1 MQVNGWMTTQTT
13 LVTDFEIMVVVH
25 RVSVVGNSG
34 SGKSNLAAALA
45 RRLPAPWIELDS
57 IYHQPG
63 WNPLPVPDFRAR
75 VETLTAGDA
84 WVIDGNYTAV
94 RDLVWARA
102 DTVVWIDLP
111 RPLVMRRIVSR
122 TLRRAVR
129 RQELWNGNREPLS
142 NWLTLDP
149 ERSIIVWS
157 WTQHAKYQVRYGAAM
172 SDPAWAHL
180 SFVRLRSPAEVQ
192 AFLTG

>member
-1 MQVNGWMTTQTT
+1 MG
-13 LVTDFEIMVVVH
+13 VVH

-34 SGKSNLAAALA
+34 SGKSTLAAALA
-45 RRLPAPWIELDS
+45 DHLDVPWIELDS

-63 WNPLPVPDFRAR
+63 WVPLPAPDFRAR
-75 VETLTAGDA
+75 VEALAAGDA

-94 RDLVWARA
+94 RDLIWGRA
-102 DTVVWIDLP
+102 DTVVWLDLS
-111 RPLVMRRIVSR
+111 RPLVMSRVVNR

-149 ERSIIVWS
+149 ERSIIMWS
-157 WTQHAKYQVRYGAAM
+157 WTQHAKYRVRYEAAM
-172 SDPAWAHL
+172 ADPAWAHL
-180 SFVRLRSPAEVQ
+180 SFVRLRSPVAVK
-192 AFLTG
+192 AFLNG

>member
-1 MQVNGWMTTQTT
+1 M
-13 LVTDFEIMVVVH
+13 H

-34 SGKSNLAAALA
+34 SGKSTLAATLA
-45 RRLPAPWIELDS
+45 AHLDAPWIELDS

-63 WNPLPVPDFRAR
+63 WTPLPGPDFRGR
-75 VETLTAGDA
+75 VEALAAGDA

-94 RDLVWARA
+94 RDLVWQRA

-111 RPLVMRRIVSR
+111 RPLVMHRIIAR

-129 RQELWNGNREPLS
+129 RQELWNGNREPWS

-149 ERSIIVWS
+149 ERSIIMWS
-157 WTQHAKYQVRYGAAM
+157 WTQHAKYRVRYAEAM
-172 SDPAWAHL
+172 ADPALAHL
-180 SFVRLRSPAEVQ
+180 TFIRLRSPAEVR
-192 AFLTG
+192 AFLSG